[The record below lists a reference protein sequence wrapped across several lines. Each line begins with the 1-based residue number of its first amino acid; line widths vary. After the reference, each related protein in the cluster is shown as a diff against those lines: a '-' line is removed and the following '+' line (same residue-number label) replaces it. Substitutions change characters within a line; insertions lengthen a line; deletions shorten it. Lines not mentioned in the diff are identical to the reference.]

1 MTHGV
6 DLTDLARKIRAQTLS
21 EAAQALAG
29 RTPQEVEYVLARLP
43 EAQGLAI
50 ASYLADGAGPHTAD
64 SDTAMAGVE
73 EFVEEL
79 LSPIPAALPVDCT
92 AAEAIAFM
100 VKAKDVSDI
109 TYIYVTA
116 AQRLVG
122 VVAMRDLILAGPS
135 QTLSQI
141 MTAEPYAFTG
151 DTPIR
156 EAIAEAMHR
165 HYRMYPVV
173 DENQQMVGVV
183 RAWKLYERIASEIS
197 AQAGAQYG
205 VSREEQIGTSVLAAF
220 RMRHPWLQVNL
231 LTAFAAAF
239 VVGMFENTITQM
251 VALAAFLPVLAG
263 QSGNT
268 GCQAM
273 AITLRGMTLGQLA
286 DYSVRDLLRKE
297 ILLGAL
303 NGLLVGVVAGAA
315 MFGYATMSD
324 SARPLMLGVVVLV
337 AMIGACV
344 GSGVLGVL
352 VPLTLK
358 RLGADPATASSIFLT
373 TFTDIMGMGLML
385 FLATGLIM

>member
-6 DLTDLARKIRAQTLS
+6 DLTDLARKVQAQTLS

-303 NGLLVGVVAGAA
+303 NGLLVGVVAGVA

>member
-6 DLTDLARKIRAQTLS
+6 DLTDLARKIQAQTLS

>member
-6 DLTDLARKIRAQTLS
+6 DLTDLARKVQAQTLS

-79 LSPIPAALPVDCT
+79 LSPIPAALPLDCT

-303 NGLLVGVVAGAA
+303 NGLLVGVVAGVA

>member
-6 DLTDLARKIRAQTLS
+6 NLTDLARKIQAQTLS

-156 EAIAEAMHR
+156 EAVAEAMHR